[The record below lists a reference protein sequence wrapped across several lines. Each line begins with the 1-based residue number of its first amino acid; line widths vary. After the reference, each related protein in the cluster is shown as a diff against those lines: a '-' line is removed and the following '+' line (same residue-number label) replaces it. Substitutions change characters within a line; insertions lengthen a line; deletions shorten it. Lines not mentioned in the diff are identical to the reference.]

1 MTLADGS
8 QKKIEEIK
16 VGEKLLGLF
25 DTINEVR
32 AVLNP
37 KTNGRKLVNINNKG
51 FFVTEDHPLM
61 TTEGWKSC
69 NKEMSNKNYPQ
80 LEVNQ
85 LEIGD
90 GLRCR
95 GNSVE
100 KVNSIEFKEV
110 DADTDLHNF
119 TLDGDHTYIA
129 NGCVAHNK
137 GPTCSVIYG

>member
-1 MTLADGS
+1 MVLK
-8 QKKIEEIK
+8 KKIEEIG

-25 DTINEVR
+25 DTINEVK
-32 AVLNP
+32 VFNP
-37 KTNGRKLVNINNKG
+37 DVRKLVNINNKG
-51 FFVTEDHPLM
+51 FFVTETFM

-69 NKEMSNKNYPQ
+69 NKEMSNKIIN

-95 GNSVE
+95 NSVE

-110 DADTDLHNF
+110 DSDTDLHNF
-119 TLDGDHTYIA
+119 TLDGNIHCKRLCCT
-129 NGCVAHNK
+129 
-137 GPTCSVIYG
+137 

>member
-1 MTLADGS
+1 
-8 QKKIEEIK
+8 
-16 VGEKLLGLF
+16 
-25 DTINEVR
+25 
-32 AVLNP
+32 
-37 KTNGRKLVNINNKG
+37 
-51 FFVTEDHPLM
+51 M

-69 NKEMSNKNYPQ
+69 NKEMSNKNYTD

-110 DADTDLHNF
+110 DADTELHNF
-119 TLDGDHTYIA
+119 TLDGGYTYIA
-129 NGCVAHNK
+129 NGCVAYNK
-137 GPTCSVIYG
+137 GN